1 MPGKVG
7 VEAQGAIVGMPLACA
22 ICPAATAGS
31 TSQGARLG
39 IARTFQNIRLFTHLT
54 VLENVVAA
62 LAQRHGAARRG
73 ALEAWALGLL
83 DELKIADLAGREA
96 GTLPYGQQRRLEIAR
111 ALALEPRFMLLDEPA
126 AGMNEA
132 ETAELL
138 GILGW
143 LVKQRGLG
151 LLIVDHDMQLIMR
164 LCHRI
169 AVLNKGQLIALGTPA
184 EVQCDPAVREA
195 YLGRR
200 HAERLIA

>member
-1 MPGKVG
+1 
-7 VEAQGAIVGMPLACA
+7 
-22 ICPAATAGS
+22 
-31 TSQGARLG
+31 
-39 IARTFQNIRLFTHLT
+39 
-54 VLENVVAA
+54 
-62 LAQRHGAARRG
+62 
-73 ALEAWALGLL
+73 
-83 DELKIADLAGREA
+83 
-96 GTLPYGQQRRLEIAR
+96 
-111 ALALEPRFMLLDEPA
+111 MLLDEPA